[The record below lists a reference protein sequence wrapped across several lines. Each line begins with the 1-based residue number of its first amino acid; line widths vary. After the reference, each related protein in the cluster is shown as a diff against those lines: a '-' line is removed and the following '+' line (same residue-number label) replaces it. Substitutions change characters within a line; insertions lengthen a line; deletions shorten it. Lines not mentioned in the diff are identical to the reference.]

1 MINAI
6 LETAMRSAINLDEN
20 KNADGSINWNFV
32 DADSYADCHKLFKD
46 SNEFYQHFNTIAD
59 KIEPGTKGGSVD
71 CSELYNLLNKYPN
84 AVEQIEILKKDYL
97 GAK

>member
-1 MINAI
+1 MIDAI

-20 KNADGSINWNFV
+20 KNADGSIN
-32 DADSYADCHKLFKD
+32 
-46 SNEFYQHFNTIAD
+46 FNTIAD

-84 AVEQIEILKKDYL
+84 AIEQIEILKKDYL

>member
-1 MINAI
+1 MKNLSNTLVGNTSQGTQAI
-6 LETAMRSAINLDEN
+6 VNVPPID
-20 KNADGSINWNFV
+20 
-32 DADSYADCHKLFKD
+32 
-46 SNEFYQHFNTIAD
+46 QHFNTIAD